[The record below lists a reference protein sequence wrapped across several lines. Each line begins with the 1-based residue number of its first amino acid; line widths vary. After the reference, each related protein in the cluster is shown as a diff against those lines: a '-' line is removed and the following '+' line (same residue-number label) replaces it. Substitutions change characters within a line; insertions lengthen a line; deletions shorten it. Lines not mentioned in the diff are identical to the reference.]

1 MFLKS
6 LRIDSVDGLIRIINF
21 HPGINFIVDDTPISE
36 IKATGNNVGKTTV
49 LQLIDFCLGA
59 SAKGIYTDPENKKNE
74 DLKVKNY
81 LIDKEVL
88 ITLTLTS
95 DLANPLAEELVIERN
110 FLSRKKQIRRING
123 ESLTEVD
130 FDQRLTNQLFQ
141 NHYGKKPTFR
151 QLISHNIRYKDQS
164 VNNTL
169 KTLDSFTRDEEYEA
183 LYLFLLG
190 CSFDDGDSKQTLLS
204 QIRVETAFKN
214 RLESKQT
221 RSAYEASLS
230 LLEGEIQRLDAQRS
244 SLNTNPNLEEDLREI
259 DRVRYEISVSGSKLS
274 RLNLRK
280 SLIQEAV
287 QEVKLG
293 SVDIDIKQLEALY
306 SEVSNNFGK
315 LNRTFTELVS
325 FHNKMVSEKA
335 HYINKELPQLDYQIL
350 EFSSRLNRLRKAE
363 RDLTNRISTSGSF
376 KELENIVVT
385 LNDKYQKKGEYE
397 AIIEQITSV
406 DKSLNTLSKKI
417 EGIDDYIFSE
427 EFQAK
432 VQERLN
438 LFNEYFSAVSR
449 ELYGEEYALKFDIGS
464 TKTGQRVYK
473 FSAFSTNFSSGK
485 KQGEITCFDIAYT
498 FFADSENIPCYH
510 FLLNDKKELMHDNQL
525 VNIAAL
531 VERESEHVQFVA
543 SILRDKLPPS
553 LNKEEY
559 LCVRLSQSD
568 KLFRIE
574 QHIY

>member
-6 LRIDSVDGLIRIINF
+6 LDIDSVDGLIRNIMF
-21 HPGINFIVDDTPISE
+21 RAGINFIVDETPPLE
-36 IKATGNNVGKTTV
+36 ILSTGNNVGKTTV

-59 SAKGIYTDPENKKNE
+59 SAKGIYTDPENKRNE

-95 DLANPLAEELVIERN
+95 DLESPFAEELVIERN
-110 FLSRKKQIRRING
+110 FLPRKKQIRRING
-123 ESLTEVD
+123 VHLTED
-130 FDQRLTNQLFQ
+130 EFEERLTNQLFP

-190 CSFDDGDSKQTLLS
+190 CSFDDGDSKQTVLS

-230 LLEGEIQRLDAQRS
+230 LLEGEIQRLEAQRS
-244 SLNTNPNLEEDLREI
+244 SLNTNPNLEDDLKAL
-259 DRVRYEISVSGSKLS
+259 DKVRYEISVSGSKLS
-274 RLNLRK
+274 RLNLRR

-287 QEVKLG
+287 QEVQ
-293 SVDIDIKQLEALY
+293 SSTANIDIEQLKSLY
-306 SEVSNNFGK
+306 SEVSAKLGK
-315 LNRTFTELVS
+315 LNRKFSELVE
-325 FHNKMVSEKA
+325 FHNKMVNEKTR
-335 HYINKELPQLDYQIL
+335 YIKKELPQLEAQII
-350 EFSSRLNRLRKAE
+350 EFSARLEQLRTTE
-363 RDLTNRISTSGSF
+363 RELTKKLATSGSF
-376 KELENIVVT
+376 EELEKIVVK
-385 LNDKYQKKGEYE
+385 LNEKHQKKGEYE
-397 AIIEQITSV
+397 IIIEQITAV
-406 DKSLNTLSKKI
+406 EKNLKNLNEKL
-417 EGIDDYIFSE
+417 EGIDDLIFSDK
-427 EFQAK
+427 FQSQ
-432 VQERLN
+432 VQERVN
-438 LFNEYFSAVSR
+438 LFNEYFSKVSR
-449 ELYGEEYALKFDIGS
+449 ELYGEEYALKFDIGI
-464 TKTGQRVYK
+464 TRTGQRVYK
-473 FSAFSTNFSSGK
+473 FSAFNTNFSSGK

-498 FFADSENIPCYH
+498 LFADNEKIPCYH
-510 FLLNDKKELMHDNQL
+510 FLLSDKKELMHDNQL

-531 VERESEHVQFVA
+531 VERECKHVQFVA
-543 SILRDKLPPS
+543 SILRDKLPPA
-553 LNKEEY
+553 LNKDEY
-559 LCVRLSQSD
+559 FCVRLSQSD

-574 QHIY
+574 QYTS

>member
-6 LRIDSVDGLIRIINF
+6 LRIDSVDGLIRNITF
-21 HPGINFIVDDTPISE
+21 HAGINFIVDDTPIAE

-49 LQLIDFCLGA
+49 IQLIDFCLGA

-95 DLANPLAEELVIERN
+95 DLETPFADELVIERN
-110 FLSRKKQIRRING
+110 FLPRKKQIRRING
-123 ESLTEVD
+123 EHLTED
-130 FDQRLTNQLFQ
+130 AFDELLTNQLFQ

-169 KTLDSFTRDEEYEA
+169 KTLDSFTRDEEYET

-190 CSFDDGDSKQTLLS
+190 CSFDDGDSKQSLLS
-204 QIRVETAFKN
+204 QIRVETTFKN

-230 LLEGEIQRLDAQRS
+230 LLEGEIQRLDAQRAS
-244 SLNTNPNLEEDLREI
+244 FNTNRNLENDLKAL
-259 DRVRYEISVSGSKLS
+259 DKVRYEISVASSKLS
-274 RLNLRK
+274 RLNLRG

-287 QEVKLG
+287 QEVQSSTANL
-293 SVDIDIKQLEALY
+293 DIEQLSSLY
-306 SEVSNNFGK
+306 NEVSNNFGK
-315 LNRTFTELVS
+315 LNRTFSELVE
-325 FHNKMVSEKA
+325 FHNKMVKEKTR
-335 HYINKELPQLDYQIL
+335 YIKKELPQLEAQVI
-350 EFSSRLNRLRKAE
+350 EFSARVERLRAIE
-363 RDLTNRISTSGSF
+363 RDLTEKLATSGSF
-376 KELENIVVT
+376 DELEKIVVT
-385 LNDKYQKKGEYE
+385 LNEKHQKKGEYE
-397 AIIEQITSV
+397 TIIEQITTV
-406 DKSLNTLSKKI
+406 EKTLKNLNEKL
-417 EGIDDYIFSE
+417 EGIDDLIFSE
-427 EFQAK
+427 EFQAQ
-432 VQERLN
+432 VQDRLN
-438 LFNEYFSAVSR
+438 LFNGYFSEVSR
-449 ELYGEEYALKFDIGS
+449 DLYGEEYALKFDIGI

-473 FSAFSTNFSSGK
+473 FSAFNTNFSSGK

-498 FFADSENIPCYH
+498 LFADNEQIPCYH

-525 VNIAAL
+525 VNIATM
-531 VERESEHVQFVA
+531 VERQYQHVQFVA
-543 SILRDKLPPS
+543 SILRDKLPPV
-553 LNKEEY
+553 LNKDEY
-559 LCVRLSQSD
+559 FCVRLSQSD

-574 QHIY
+574 QHAP